1 MSTCNIYI
9 LTNVDAAL
17 MKGGRKANV
26 GVNTPYLLKLFVKQ
40 RITEVA
46 IRQLRV
52 DLLWSAVSLH
62 SRLVVPVRV
71 RSGGTNL

>member
-26 GVNTPYLLKLFVKQ
+26 GVQREPY
-40 RITEVA
+40 
-46 IRQLRV
+46 
-52 DLLWSAVSLH
+52 
-62 SRLVVPVRV
+62 
-71 RSGGTNL
+71 